1 MRITFEID
9 ANDLKQIQ
17 KITGQKKKSPAVAKA
32 LADYLQMRRRRA
44 FIEKAMSGQT
54 DYGMTNEELE
64 ALDVY
69 ETR

>member
-17 KITGQKKKSPAVAKA
+17 KITGQKKKAPAVSHA
-32 LADYLQMRRRRA
+32 LTDYLRMRQRRA
-44 FIEKAMSGQT
+44 FIEKALAGQT
-54 DYGMTNEELE
+54 DYGLTNEELE
-64 ALDVY
+64 ARDLY